1 MPSRPQLSR
10 ELLGMLGDRNVVMA
24 LLVAAVSS
32 VVLLAYRS
40 ANPDNSAEHH
50 YARENHGAYRL
61 MQVCYVVIIASIG
74 FNCRFLLFEA
84 VGAVVRVVAPS
95 SAAKINKM
103 VAR

>member
-1 MPSRPQLSR
+1 MAIKSQLSG
-10 ELLGMLGDRNVVMA
+10 ELLRMLGDRNVVMA
-24 LLVAAVSS
+24 VLVAAVSS

-74 FNCRFLLFEA
+74 FNLRFLLFEA
-84 VGAVVRVVAPS
+84 VGAFVRVASPAVKK
-95 SAAKINKM
+95 KIVFK
-103 VAR
+103 